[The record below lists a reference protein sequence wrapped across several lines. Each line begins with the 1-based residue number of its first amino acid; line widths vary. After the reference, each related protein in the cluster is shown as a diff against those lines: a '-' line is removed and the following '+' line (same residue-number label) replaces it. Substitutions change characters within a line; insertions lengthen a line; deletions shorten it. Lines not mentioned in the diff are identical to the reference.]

1 MFIQTSYEESVNDK
15 HRLGELKAIT
25 TGGKAETDQLVE
37 VPAFSFTDL
46 ELSCEDKPAIISSCL

>member
-1 MFIQTSYEESVNDK
+1 MFTQTSSAESVNDK
-15 HRLGELKAIT
+15 HRLWELKAIT

-37 VPAFSFTDL
+37 VPPFSFTDL